1 MYEFWCVLCTDQDSA
16 VWLHSLQGSL
26 QHQVIFELSG
36 MSVNAG
42 VQFLCMKMKPK
53 KPTGI

>member
-1 MYEFWCVLCTDQDSA
+1 MYECWRVLCKDQDSA
-16 VWLHSLQGSL
+16 VWLHALQGSL
-26 QHQVIFELSG
+26 QHQVVLSPSG

-42 VQFLCMKMKPK
+42 VRHLCMKMKPK